1 VILVEPTKNGHGAI
15 SLNENR
21 SITLRSGLPKE
32 RERNRTEPNT
42 LCLIYVIK
50 LHSLQVLISRKS
62 NHFSELR
69 PLIHGETNMTEG
81 AEYGNFRKTVA
92 MKLESIKL
100 DLNRLPKYH
109 THEM

>member
-1 VILVEPTKNGHGAI
+1 MRP
-15 SLNENR
+15 SL
-21 SITLRSGLPKE
+21 
-32 RERNRTEPNT
+32 
-42 LCLIYVIK
+42 IK
-50 LHSLQVLISRKS
+50 LHSLKVLTGSES
-62 NHFSELR
+62 YHFSELR